1 MPWFWFGPVHVRFDF
16 PRTKFSR
23 VRNYRVHL
31 NIASSILS
39 RAPNYCA
46 GPIIAIQIIAS
57 TFLLRQKRN
66 NLVLAKKKVSSSSLT
81 QPCDV
86 NNFWSLPYNTVQKC
100 AIYILSGYEVWL
112 YSDLNDE
119 SCVQTSNPPLYPCMG
134 FLVGLANLCAHFGW
148 PMSLTSTGG
157 HTKYFAP

>member
-1 MPWFWFGPVHVRFDF
+1 MPWFWFFPVHVRFDF

-66 NLVLAKKKVSSSSLT
+66 NLVLAKKKWFTVYIQKHSL
-81 QPCDV
+81 QFFLCYFRISRIM
-86 NNFWSLPYNTVQKC
+86 NAKKC
-100 AIYILSGYEVWL
+100 WNSRGKTRAMEFHEYSMDFFFLSQEFFYIHSEK
-112 YSDLNDE
+112 
-119 SCVQTSNPPLYPCMG
+119 
-134 FLVGLANLCAHFGW
+134 FLTFFFNAVFVF
-148 PMSLTSTGG
+148 PE
-157 HTKYFAP
+157 